1 MDRQSEDPYGT
12 GRRDRTK
19 SRAGSISGVGMGSYR
34 APSIL
39 ETSGGLLDRPKMS
52 PFVDE
57 PEDMTKPSQVVPQVP
72 RPPLHFDLL
81 CLPPFLSVTTI
92 RSIS

>member
-1 MDRQSEDPYGT
+1 
-12 GRRDRTK
+12 
-19 SRAGSISGVGMGSYR
+19 MGSYR

-57 PEDMTKPSQVVPQVP
+57 PEDMTKPSRGQVFDT
-72 RPPLHFDLL
+72 RPALAAA
-81 CLPPFLSVTTI
+81 
-92 RSIS
+92 